1 MAGVTRGKIP
11 PDRMISGQRRTLVE
25 EYYASLNWRHKGNAS
40 KFLTVLGYAL
50 AQQYPSNEP
59 REKLRM
65 LCEREGLTV
74 DGIHVY
80 FGTDKP
86 KSNTQH
92 SIKPETLK
100 ELTGKL
106 VAPEQPRRTKTWFR
120 VRSFFERLV

>member
-1 MAGVTRGKIP
+1 MEYISPLLRTDFRDFCSQFFILRQIIDIFTMAGVTRGKIP
-11 PDRMISGQRRTLVE
+11 ADRMISGQRRTLVE
-25 EYYASLNWRHKGNAS
+25 EYYASLNWRHKGDAS

-86 KSNTQH
+86 
-92 SIKPETLK
+92 
-100 ELTGKL
+100 
-106 VAPEQPRRTKTWFR
+106 
-120 VRSFFERLV
+120 